1 MSVDIAEGYRP
12 GAIGRI
18 TELHGAYYQEHAGF
32 GVIFEARVATA
43 LAEFVRRYD
52 SARDGIWLLLSDD
65 RIEGS
70 VIIDGTDAQ
79 GAGAHLRWFIVS
91 DALRGTGWGNKLMRT
106 ALAFCRERRYSK
118 IFLDTV
124 AGLDAARHLYEKFGF
139 RMVSQQQG
147 ERWGAEAIEQRFE
160 CHL

>member
-1 MSVDIAEGYRP
+1 MTLHIRSRVRYEAGIAPCP
-12 GAIGRI
+12 GNRKLLSNRIGCGDS
-18 TELHGAYYQEHAGF
+18 L
-32 GVIFEARVATA
+32 A
-43 LAEFVRRYD
+43 LAV
-52 SARDGIWLLLSDD
+52 ARTTQLSDD

-70 VIIDGTDAQ
+70 LVIDGIDAQ

-106 ALAFCRERRYSK
+106 ALDSCRERGYAT